1 MNARKAIDGKAL
13 IYMIGLC
20 AIWGMQQ
27 TAVKLAAPAMP
38 EILQVALRS
47 GVALVVIAGIAA
59 VRRETG
65 WFFKGTWK
73 AGLVIGLLFGLE
85 YFLVTQGLRFTTAS
99 HISIFLYTS
108 PIFAALGLHMRL
120 PEERLDAAQWV
131 GIAVAFLGIV
141 FAFAGRAGGVRIDT
155 GLIGDALGI
164 AAGAAWGLTTIALRL
179 SALSNAPTTITVSYQ
194 LAGAFFLLTILS
206 FVLGQVSLTATP
218 ILIASMAF
226 QIIMVGLLSFL
237 LWFSLLRRY
246 LASQLGVLSFMTP
259 IFGIT
264 FGALILND
272 PLDGGFIAGA
282 VLVLTGIFLV
292 GGRDLFRKTS
302 AATP

>member
-73 AGLVIGLLFGLE
+73 AGSVIGLLFGLE

-141 FAFAGRAGGVRIDT
+141 VSGKNPPR
-155 GLIGDALGI
+155 GLE
-164 AAGAAWGLTTIALRL
+164 
-179 SALSNAPTTITVSYQ
+179 N
-194 LAGAFFLLTILS
+194 
-206 FVLGQVSLTATP
+206 
-218 ILIASMAF
+218 
-226 QIIMVGLLSFL
+226 
-237 LWFSLLRRY
+237 
-246 LASQLGVLSFMTP
+246 
-259 IFGIT
+259 
-264 FGALILND
+264 
-272 PLDGGFIAGA
+272 GA
-282 VLVLTGIFLV
+282 VIWTIRRRLRCCSVRTRFA
-292 GGRDLFRKTS
+292 RRWHRS
-302 AATP
+302 SNRATDRRSDRYPRG